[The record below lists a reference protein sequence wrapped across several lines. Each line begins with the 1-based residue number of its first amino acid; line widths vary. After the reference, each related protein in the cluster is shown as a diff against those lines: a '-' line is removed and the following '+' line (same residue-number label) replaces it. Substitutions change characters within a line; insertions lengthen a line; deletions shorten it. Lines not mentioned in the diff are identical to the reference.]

1 MRSLLLHRPQHLPH
15 LLVRLFGIWVLGTWL
30 LGLSKPTLAAE
41 ELVFYTY
48 HDKPPYYFNQ
58 RPAWGQ
64 TNQKNTQFSTENRH
78 IGLYQAFIN
87 LLNARQQQWQITLK
101 YIPRKRLDLHLRAGT
116 LNGAVIGVNP
126 NWFKDKQQT
135 LFHWSQ
141 PFLWD
146 VDVVAVRSG
155 NAFAYQHPDDL
166 TDKKL
171 ALPRGYYFWGVTENI
186 DQGRQWAIEASS
198 ELQNLKLVAANR
210 VDATILS
217 AKTLQ
222 YYAQRVFR
230 PNTFQ
235 TLARPHDTYSR
246 AVMFP
251 NQQASRFA
259 NLQQHID
266 TLGSSAEWLQIKESI
281 MNESTMK
288 ESIMNEKVE
297 SEAVPTDK
305 ILQRQP

>member
-1 MRSLLLHRPQHLPH
+1 M
-15 LLVRLFGIWVLGTWL
+15 IIN
-30 LGLSKPTLAAE
+30 PTLAAE

-58 RPAWGQ
+58 RQSWGPV
-64 TNQKNTQFSTENRH
+64 NQKSTQLNPNNRH
-78 IGLYQAFIN
+78 TGLYQAFIN
-87 LLNARQQQWQITLK
+87 LLNTHQQQWKITLK
-101 YIPRKRLDLHLRAGT
+101 YIPRKRLDLHLKAGT
-116 LNGAVIGVNP
+116 LDGAVIGVNP
-126 NWFKDKQQT
+126 TWFKDKQQT
-135 LFHWSQ
+135 RFHWSQ

-155 NAFAYQHPDDL
+155 NRFPYQHPNDL

-222 YYAQRVFR
+222 YYEQRIFR
-230 PNTFQ
+230 PGTFQ
-235 TLARPHDTYSR
+235 ALATPHDEYSR

-251 NQQASRFA
+251 NLNATRYKS
-259 NLQQHID
+259 LHQHID
-266 TLGSSAEWLQIKESI
+266 TLGSSEEWQHIKQQIMGE
-281 MNESTMK
+281 EPALL
-288 ESIMNEKVE
+288 E
-297 SEAVPTDK
+297 P
-305 ILQRQP
+305 R